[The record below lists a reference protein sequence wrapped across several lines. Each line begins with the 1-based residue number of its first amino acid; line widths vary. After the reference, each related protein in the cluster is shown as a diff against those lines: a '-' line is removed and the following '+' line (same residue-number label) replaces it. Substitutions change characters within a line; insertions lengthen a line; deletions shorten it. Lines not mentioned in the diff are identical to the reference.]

1 MKGIIV
7 QDKRRILVRFCHGY
21 EKLIWIGALRLRYEY
36 LSQVELQEMM
46 LNAKLSSAG
55 KWLIFSE
62 TRQSVSV
69 WTKKLSSHFRNS
81 RWTVIWPLDDLHKT
95 GGDLPSVRWDSLCWL
110 SLDWGQVFAPNR
122 GRKTSYRERYIIW
135 TSESVFSWSTQCMN
149 LLFMILFNKILSSS
163 IISFSVSILIVKTGL
178 EYSLE
183 A

>member
-95 GGDLPSVRWDSLCWL
+95 GGGFAFCSVRLLMLAVIGLGTSFC
-110 SLDWGQVFAPNR
+110 SKP
-122 GRKTSYRERYIIW
+122 RK
-135 TSESVFSWSTQCMN
+135 
-149 LLFMILFNKILSSS
+149 KD
-163 IISFSVSILIVKTGL
+163 IISWKIYNLNIRKRFLMVNTMYEFTFYDII
-178 EYSLE
+178 
-183 A
+183 